1 MGGGGT
7 DGRQGEADLS
17 ANDKMTPAITEF
29 TAQLYPYEILSRKE
43 GGNDAIYTQTE
54 LSTFY
59 LFNICG
65 MSKKTKQKIE
75 GIKLYLVTDQC
86 LMMSV
91 DLINLRFQAKRGE
104 NSR

>member
-1 MGGGGT
+1 MSNGQMGGGEGGNWGREGWGGGGT

-29 TAQLYPYEILSRKE
+29 TAQLYPYEKLSRK

-65 MSKKTKQKIE
+65 MSKKNNNN
-75 GIKLYLVTDQC
+75 KL
-86 LMMSV
+86 
-91 DLINLRFQAKRGE
+91 KE
-104 NSR
+104 